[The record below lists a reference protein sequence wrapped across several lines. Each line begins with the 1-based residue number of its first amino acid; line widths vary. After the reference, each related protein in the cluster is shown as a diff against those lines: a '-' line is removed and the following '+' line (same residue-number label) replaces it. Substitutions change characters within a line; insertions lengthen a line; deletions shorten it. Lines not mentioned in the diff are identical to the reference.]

1 MHHQL
6 KRTFLRNNVD
16 YHSKPGPKLGDVLC
30 SANKTQPDPMDLKG
44 IYMQTCDCDECR
56 VYIGQTRV
64 SFRARMKQ
72 HSDDV
77 TSNKLDANISGI
89 SKHARECQGGHIDW
103 EKPKIL
109 ATFND
114 KNKSALTRN
123 LLIRENL
130 EIRKHKSSSGLG
142 LNDPQLC
149 IRSNAWDPI
158 LSKLRDT

>member
-1 MHHQL
+1 MVR
-6 KRTFLRNNVD
+6 K
-16 YHSKPGPKLGDVLC
+16 
-30 SANKTQPDPMDLKG
+30 
-44 IYMQTCDCDECR
+44 E
-56 VYIGQTRV
+56 
-64 SFRARMKQ
+64 
-72 HSDDV
+72 
-77 TSNKLDANISGI
+77 
-89 SKHARECQGGHIDW
+89 REINSQAGHIDW